1 MRTIKKFVGIL
12 LVVLISMTFT
22 LTVFAQSYPT
32 VGVITTNS
40 GGHVIVRSAPDENS
54 SKVRLL
60 GSGTTV
66 SVDGITGNWYKVSSS
81 SFSGYVKT
89 EFIVMTGEKV
99 EEVKDNTVVVEK
111 DNQFPK
117 GGKITTKGATLT
129 LRSEPHYIQLS
140 KSPNNYICGMK
151 NGASLTILD
160 GKYKIE
166 NHSNGKTYVWYHVQY
181 GQKVGYACLS
191 ESGTGYDYIQIEW
204 STTVSETQD
213 KTTPAWIKT
222 NGSNLYVRSSPQYID
237 NKIGLFANGTE
248 ITVTGNAVSGF
259 YKVTGKLTNGT
270 TVTGYACADYI
281 TVNKPNNVS
290 GGQTVNAGG
299 GKTLNVISYKQYNYP
314 YDYVGNSTKSI
325 KSVGCFVTSMA
336 MVHSYNTGTIYTPV
350 TIQKKLSFTG
360 ACFYHSSVTNLGY
373 TMKKNTSKSSGYNI
387 EMLKAVYNSIQNGRP
402 AIVCISTAGGST
414 HYVTVTGYDGNPSNL
429 TAYNFIIN
437 DPGSSRNTRL
447 SQPLAGKPIITQAIY

>member
-40 GGHVIVRSAPDENS
+40 GRHVIVRSAPDENS

-140 KSPNNYICGMK
+140 KSPNNYICGM
-151 NGASLTILD
+151 
-160 GKYKIE
+160 
-166 NHSNGKTYVWYHVQY
+166 
-181 GQKVGYACLS
+181 
-191 ESGTGYDYIQIEW
+191 
-204 STTVSETQD
+204 
-213 KTTPAWIKT
+213 
-222 NGSNLYVRSSPQYID
+222 
-237 NKIGLFANGTE
+237 
-248 ITVTGNAVSGF
+248 
-259 YKVTGKLTNGT
+259 
-270 TVTGYACADYI
+270 
-281 TVNKPNNVS
+281 
-290 GGQTVNAGG
+290 
-299 GKTLNVISYKQYNYP
+299 
-314 YDYVGNSTKSI
+314 
-325 KSVGCFVTSMA
+325 
-336 MVHSYNTGTIYTPV
+336 
-350 TIQKKLSFTG
+350 
-360 ACFYHSSVTNLGY
+360 
-373 TMKKNTSKSSGYNI
+373 
-387 EMLKAVYNSIQNGRP
+387 
-402 AIVCISTAGGST
+402 
-414 HYVTVTGYDGNPSNL
+414 
-429 TAYNFIIN
+429 
-437 DPGSSRNTRL
+437 
-447 SQPLAGKPIITQAIY
+447 